1 MTLDLHIKN
10 NTKFIS
16 IHKTALNLR
25 DQISLRWQLNRVHSK
40 FVWHST
46 EIIRQSKIKEP
57 LRVPDVEKCPG
68 LLFRTLEYEYW
79 SKKRDG
85 MQWWWQWLGGCAQ
98 LKRRGG
104 CGGHA
109 VAATAKLPSL
119 TGCHAASLLFFK
131 RACPPYSYCYVMTQ
145 VGSTNGLGLYTV

>member
-1 MTLDLHIKN
+1 MIK
-10 NTKFIS
+10 S
-16 IHKTALNLR
+16 P
-25 DQISLRWQLNRVHSK
+25 SL
-40 FVWHST
+40 
-46 EIIRQSKIKEP
+46 QS
-57 LRVPDVEKCPG
+57 G
-68 LLFRTLEYEYW
+68 TLEYEFW

-145 VGSTNGLGLYTV
+145 VGSTNGLGLYTVGNFLCPKYLSITYFNCHTWNVYLVDWREYFSSHLNDFSLINWITRTIRKFLNIIIDHV